1 MENTRARILTAAAQ
15 LFEQQGYRSVSMRAI
30 AAQLGI
36 SVGNLTYHSRTSRT
50 LRPHLRNRR

>member
-36 SVGNLTYHSRTSRT
+36 SVGNLTYHF
-50 LRPHLRNRR
+50 PHKQDIALSLIHI